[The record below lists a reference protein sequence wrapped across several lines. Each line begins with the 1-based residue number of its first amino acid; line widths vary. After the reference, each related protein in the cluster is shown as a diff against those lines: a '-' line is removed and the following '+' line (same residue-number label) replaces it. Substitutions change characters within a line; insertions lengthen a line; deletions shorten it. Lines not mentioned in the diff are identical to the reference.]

1 MNTASDAAEQPRP
14 LTIGRTYPA
23 TCEAVF
29 RAWTTT
35 EAVKRWFCP
44 TGYTVPEARVDA
56 RVGGVFEL
64 RMQSPEG
71 ESHWIRGHFTE
82 VDAPVRL
89 AIEMDV
95 TDAAGHALFRA
106 HTTAGFA
113 NVSDGTRLEVEQR
126 YTVLDPAFAWMPA
139 GASQGWAQTL
149 DKLGREVTRFDADAA
164 APSNRSVV
172 HATFRIERQYA
183 ASPARVFR
191 ALTVREAKDKWFGGG
206 PGFTQVERSMDVR
219 PGGREHSKGRWG
231 SGMVSTFDAL
241 YYDVVPDTRLVYAYE
256 MHLDTRK
263 ISASLATIELRAH
276 DGGTQLVMTEQGA
289 FLDGYDDSGSRERGT
304 QFLLD
309 ALGASLAN

>member
-1 MNTASDAAEQPRP
+1 MRTASEGVAP
-14 LTIGRTYPA
+14 LPPMTIGRTYA
-23 TCEAVF
+23 AASDAVF

-44 TGYTVPEARVDA
+44 TGYTVPEAQVDA

-71 ESHWIRGHFTE
+71 ESHWIRGRFTE
-82 VDAPVRL
+82 IDAPVRL
-89 AIEMDV
+89 VIEMDV
-95 TDAAGHALFRA
+95 TDATGHVLFRA
-106 HTTAGFA
+106 QTTAGFA
-113 NVSDGTRLEVEQR
+113 NVCDGTRLEVEQR
-126 YTVLDPAFAWMPA
+126 YTVVDPAFAWMPA

-149 DKLGREVTRFDADAA
+149 DKLAREVTRSDVDV
-164 APSNRSVV
+164 PSHRSVV

-183 ASPARVFR
+183 ATPARVFR
-191 ALTVREAKDKWFGGG
+191 ALTEREAKDRWFTGGA
-206 PGFTQVERSMDVR
+206 GFTQLERSMDVR
-219 PGGREHSKGRWG
+219 PGGREHSKGRWAG
-231 SGMVSTFDAL
+231 GMVSTFDAQ
-241 YYDVVPDTRLVYAYE
+241 YFDVVPDTRLVYAYE

-289 FLDGYDDSGSRERGT
+289 FLDGYDDAGSRERGT
-304 QFLLD
+304 HFLLD